1 MKSQLTM
8 KMIDFGEKCLGE
20 EMVFD
25 EINKIYEQENLQP
38 MKIIFEDPD
47 QEDEELTEK
56 EKENKKE
63 EVESSD

>member
-1 MKSQLTM
+1 M